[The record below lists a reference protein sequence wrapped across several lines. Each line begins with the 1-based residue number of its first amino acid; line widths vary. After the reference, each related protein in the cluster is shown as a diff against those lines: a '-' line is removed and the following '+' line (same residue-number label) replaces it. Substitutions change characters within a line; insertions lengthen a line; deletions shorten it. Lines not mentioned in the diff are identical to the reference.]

1 MKTTKKV
8 LSIVI
13 ALAFILSA
21 FPMPVAFA
29 EGEEYVA
36 IALDTPVVVTATEEN
51 LGVEIFKFVAEK
63 GGRYNFFSSDND
75 FDTYGEVYDKDM
87 NLIAEN
93 DDGSNGLNFE
103 VAFVAAAGATYYL
116 KARGLNEQ
124 ISGDFSVVLEKI
136 PGVESVSIDKE
147 NVTGKP
153 FDTQS
158 LNLTAYPEDMN
169 VFSVEWASND
179 ESVVKIKSTYNG
191 DMSADIKL
199 VGGGT
204 TTVVATVDGH
214 ITATCTVTVEEL
226 SYEQFMPEQ
235 TKGITATEDN
245 SGEAIYKFVPEESGN
260 YKFYSHDSDFDTY
273 GHIYDSELNE
283 IYYDDDDGDGNNF
296 YIEFDAVAGE
306 VYYLKARPYS
316 PKTSGQYSVSVNKL
330 VSATSMELSAESIS
344 GKVGSVWDVTVSF
357 IPENAKEEQITWSSS
372 DEAVV
377 KFIYIDN
384 NDCQLQLVGTGTATV
399 TATSENG
406 LTDSCAITVDSPV
419 TIAVDEAVQLECSDN
434 EYNETYLFVPQATG
448 IYRFNES
455 IDGASYSLNLYNDNF
470 EYISGYSGM
479 QVELTAG
486 ETYYYTVNAE
496 KSEDAEFID
505 FSLVINHL
513 VPATGITLSATE
525 IKGLIATYETIT
537 AQLLPENAIEEEIT
551 WISSNEDAVV
561 IYDTWDNGKN
571 CEVKI
576 VGKGS
581 SVLTAT
587 TKSGFTA
594 SCTVTAD
601 QIVDIAVGEVHTRYE
616 DDGYEYTYMFEPEE
630 TGTYKFDFTCV
641 NSYIDWIAM
650 YDGDLSWL
658 SETSGDFQYEFT
670 AGETYY
676 LNPYA
681 YVDYN
686 QDEGDE
692 SYISLK
698 VSKSV
703 SATSISLSEDDI
715 KGCLA
720 SYETIT
726 ATFSPENAKE
736 EDITWT
742 SSDDSVVVIDRTLNN
757 SKTCKVKFVGGGT
770 ATITATSESGL
781 TDTCLVTVE
790 KPLEIS
796 LDEVITRTEEEGY
809 LYTYTFTP
817 EENGVYLF
825 DFSYVNSNIWCIDA
839 YDSEFSYLEEL
850 WGDFQIELAGEETYY
865 FFVSG
870 ESDYMEEEGDE
881 SYISLTVS
889 KLVPAESLVLSE
901 ESVTKK
907 IGKSFVLTS
916 SWNPEKAIDEDI
928 TWESSDESVAVI
940 DDIWNNSK
948 SCEIYFVGT
957 GTATITATSE
967 NGLKDT
973 CTVTVVDVPEIALG
987 ETELITDENGSYS
1000 RNVNYYK
1007 FIPEESGIYKFS
1019 ISGENTYEEYVS
1031 VWDNNRD
1038 INASDFTSIQETLV
1052 AGETYYCEASAPIDD
1067 YDYESSATLTI
1078 EKLVPPAS
1086 IVLNK
1091 ESYTG
1096 ALTQF
1101 IVIKASFLPEG
1112 CASEYINWS
1121 STDESVAEIYDWWDD
1136 GCCRVFL
1143 SGTGIATITAESD
1156 SGLTKTCTIT
1166 VNEPSEISLNEE
1178 KTLSTD
1184 TDGMATGSYKFVPE
1198 EDGVY
1203 AFYSYDNDYD
1213 TYGYVYNS
1221 EGNEVVASDDD
1232 GDNNNF
1238 FATFEATA
1246 GETYYFSARP
1256 FSRNA
1261 QGEYSVSVK
1270 KFIKAT
1276 SISFKEQSVTSRIG
1290 STEDLYVVF
1299 GPEGAVPEDLEFS
1312 SSDESVV
1319 MVLNGFDGDEGKGC
1333 CVSFIKVGTAT
1344 ITATTDSGLT
1354 ATCTVTVED
1363 VPEITLGETA
1373 LILGENNYYSSVDNY
1388 FKFIP
1393 EEDGTY
1399 RFTVSGENIFDE
1411 NVYLWNDEFSVE
1423 AYSSYSLDLTAGQT
1437 CYVKAYADV
1446 DDISAE
1452 SSAVITVEKLK
1463 APTSLTLNP
1472 EKTTGIISDEIT
1484 VDVVFGPE
1492 GSATEDFNWEISDEN
1507 VLEAVSG
1514 DDTFVN
1520 FFAIG
1525 AGEAT
1530 VTITS
1535 ESGLTASC
1543 TITIAEPTEISLD
1556 EGKEISTDINSGV
1569 QVFKFIPEE
1578 DGIYG
1583 FYSFDNDFDTY
1594 GYVYDSDVCEINRND
1609 DGEEN
1614 NNFLVQFEAVA
1625 GEVYYLRARPFDNEE
1640 EGTCYVSVK
1649 KLVEPTIL
1657 RLSKMS
1663 YSGIVL
1669 DELEL
1674 YATISP
1680 ENAYEEEIFWRTS
1693 NENVAQIDYYEETY
1707 ARIKL
1712 IGRGNAI
1719 ITATTEGGLK
1729 ATCTI
1734 ISAEPEEIT
1743 LEKGKSASF
1752 KDGYCSGV
1760 VKFVPEEDGVYR
1772 FDLSKSVDN
1781 GSCTLFNAEDMGSSL
1796 DEIGTR
1802 EFKLTAGET
1811 YYFSYSF
1818 WDNDTSD
1825 DEVLSFGVSK
1835 CNDATSMALSQATL
1849 SAVITE
1855 NFVLQALFGP
1865 GGAASE
1871 AVEWTISDESVVG
1884 LVKTS
1889 ANNAEFKAIG
1899 IGTATITATS
1909 ESGMEA
1915 TCVVNCLDAPLLEA
1929 DTESELSFNTD
1940 EGHVIYKFVPEVT
1953 ATYRIFSTQSNLSY
1967 SYICVCDS
1975 DLEWAVDEY
1984 TNGADFNLGFNAV
1997 AGNAYYIS
2005 VYVGSYEDTTSCKF
2019 KITQQTAATSLSL
2032 SADTINGSK
2041 FGSAYCEYEISPAG
2055 AAREEVTWTSSNPAV
2070 VKVDNGYIYFDS
2082 IGVATVTVKTQSG
2095 LSDSVTVTVSE
2106 PPALELGVLK
2116 LIENT
2121 HHRDTV
2127 VHSFIPETSGCY
2139 TFSSSS
2145 DGDPYADLC
2154 NDEFEVITS
2163 NDDGGDGYNFRIT
2176 SYLEAGKVYYLA
2188 SRRYSSS
2195 AADYSILVTKAPEG
2209 DINDDGVVDVY
2220 DYQQLVN
2227 FTVLTTDDIK
2237 EEYGTNTFAV
2247 ADMNNDG
2254 AVDALDAWKLA
2265 LIINN

>member
-8 LSIVI
+8 ISIVI

-103 VAFVAAAGATYYL
+103 VAFVAAAGETYYL

-124 ISGDFSVVLEKI
+124 ISGDFSVVLEKM

-147 NVTGKP
+147 NVTGRP

-158 LNLTAYPEDMN
+158 LNLTAYPEDMD
-169 VFSVEWASND
+169 VFSVEWVSND
-179 ESVVKIKSTYNG
+179 ESVAKIKSTYNG

-245 SGEAIYKFVPEESGN
+245 SGEAIYKFVPEESGT

-283 IYYDDDDGDGNNF
+283 IYYDDDVGDGNNF

-316 PKTSGQYSVSVNKL
+316 TETSGQYSVSVNKL

-344 GKVGSVWDVTVSF
+344 GKVCSVWDVKVSL
-357 IPENAKEEQITWSSS
+357 IPENAKKEQITWSSS

-399 TATSENG
+399 TVTSENG
-406 LTDSCAITVDSPV
+406 LTDSCAITVDAPV
-419 TIAVDEAVQLECSDN
+419 EIEEGETVQFECSDN
-434 EYNETYLFVPQATG
+434 EYKETYKFVPQATG
-448 IYRFNES
+448 LYEFKENIN
-455 IDGASYSLNLYNDNF
+455 GASYGLNLYNSDL
-470 EYISGYSGM
+470 EWLDSDSYM

-486 ETYYYTVNAE
+486 EKYYYTVDAE
-496 KSEDAEFID
+496 KSEDAEYID

-513 VPATGITLSATE
+513 VPATGISLSETE
-525 IKGLIATYETIT
+525 IKGLVATYQTIT

-551 WISSNEDAVV
+551 WTSSNEDAVV
-561 IYDTWDNGKN
+561 IYDTRDNGKT
-571 CEVKI
+571 CEVRI

-587 TKSGFTA
+587 SESGLTA

-601 QIVDIAVGEVHTRYE
+601 QIVDVKVDEVHTRYE
-616 DDGYEYTYMFEPEE
+616 EDGYSYTYMFQPEE
-630 TGTYKFDFTCV
+630 TGTYMFDFTCV
-641 NSYIDWIAM
+641 NADIEWIAM
-650 YDGDLSWL
+650 YDGSLSWL
-658 SETSGDFQYEFT
+658 DKPSGDFQYEFT

-676 LNPYA
+676 FNPKA

-692 SYISLK
+692 SYISLT
-698 VSKSV
+698 VSKLVGAQTLTV
-703 SATSISLSEDDI
+703 SEESITDKVNTTHTLLGSFWPDN
-715 KGCLA
+715 A
-720 SYETIT
+720 IT
-726 ATFSPENAKE
+726 EG
-736 EDITWT
+736 ITWT
-742 SSDDSVVVIDRTLNN
+742 SSDESVVKITGTYDNDTYCDIL
-757 SKTCKVKFVGGGT
+757 FVGGGT
-770 ATITATSESGL
+770 ATITATSENGLTDSCAVTVKDAPEIKLGDNPLVESENDGYSRKDNWYKFVPEADGIYKFTVAGENIWDEYIYISNVGGDISKENNISVQISLNAGEAYYCEVYAGIEDSDYSSSATLRVEKMSNPTSVVLSKESLSASYLQYVLLSAVFGPEGCGREDISWYSSDSSVADIQKVYDSGYCRVFLNGKGTATITVESESGL
-781 TDTCLVTVE
+781 TDTCTITVGE
-790 KPLEIS
+790 PSEIL
-796 LDEVITRTEEEGY
+796 LDERKDLPSQEGG
-809 LYTYTFTP
+809 L
-817 EENGVYLF
+817 
-825 DFSYVNSNIWCIDA
+825 S
-839 YDSEFSYLEEL
+839 
-850 WGDFQIELAGEETYY
+850 AG
-865 FFVSG
+865 S
-870 ESDYMEEEGDE
+870 
-881 SYISLTVS
+881 
-889 KLVPAESLVLSE
+889 
-901 ESVTKK
+901 
-907 IGKSFVLTS
+907 
-916 SWNPEKAIDEDI
+916 
-928 TWESSDESVAVI
+928 
-940 DDIWNNSK
+940 
-948 SCEIYFVGT
+948 
-957 GTATITATSE
+957 
-967 NGLKDT
+967 
-973 CTVTVVDVPEIALG
+973 
-987 ETELITDENGSYS
+987 
-1000 RNVNYYK
+1000 YK
-1007 FIPEESGIYKFS
+1007 FIPEE
-1019 ISGENTYEEYVS
+1019 
-1031 VWDNNRD
+1031 
-1038 INASDFTSIQETLV
+1038 
-1052 AGETYYCEASAPIDD
+1052 
-1067 YDYESSATLTI
+1067 
-1078 EKLVPPAS
+1078 
-1086 IVLNK
+1086 
-1091 ESYTG
+1091 
-1096 ALTQF
+1096 
-1101 IVIKASFLPEG
+1101 
-1112 CASEYINWS
+1112 
-1121 STDESVAEIYDWWDD
+1121 D
-1136 GCCRVFL
+1136 G
-1143 SGTGIATITAESD
+1143 T
-1156 SGLTKTCTIT
+1156 
-1166 VNEPSEISLNEE
+1166 
-1178 KTLSTD
+1178 
-1184 TDGMATGSYKFVPE
+1184 
-1198 EDGVY
+1198 Y
-1203 AFYSYDNDYD
+1203 AFYSFDNSGDTFGFVYD
-1213 TYGYVYNS
+1213 S
-1221 EGNEVVASDDD
+1221 EGNEIRYDDD
-1232 GDNNNF
+1232 GGDNNNF
-1238 FATFEATA
+1238 FATFDATA
-1246 GETYYFSARP
+1246 GEIYYLSARP
-1256 FSRNA
+1256 YSTN
-1261 QGEYSVSVK
+1261 GDCEYSVSVK
-1270 KFIKAT
+1270 RVIKAT
-1276 SISFKEQSVTSRIG
+1276 SLSFNEQSLTSRIG
-1290 STEDLYVVF
+1290 KVEKLYIMF
-1299 GPEGAVPEDLEFS
+1299 GPEGAVAEDVYFT
-1312 SSDESVV
+1312 SSDDYVV
-1319 MVLNGFDGDEGKGC
+1319 EITNEFNDDEGAGC
-1333 CVSFIKVGTAT
+1333 NISLLKPGTAT
-1344 ITATTDSGLT
+1344 ITATTDSGLI

-1363 VPEITLGETA
+1363 IPELTLGNTP
-1373 LILGENNYYSSVDNY
+1373 LVINENGYYSSVDNF

-1399 RFTVSGENIFDE
+1399 KFTVSGVNTYDENI
-1411 NVYLWNDEFSVE
+1411 YLWNDELDE
-1423 AYSSYSLDLTAGQT
+1423 DGYPSLSHKLVAGQT
-1437 CYVKAYADV
+1437 YYVRAYADV
-1446 DDISAE
+1446 DDISSE
-1452 SSAVITVEKLK
+1452 SSAVITVEKLQ
-1463 APTSLTLNP
+1463 AATSLIVKP
-1472 EKTTGIISDEIT
+1472 EKTTGIISDEIM
-1484 VDVVFGPE
+1484 VDVVFGPQGCAVE
-1492 GSATEDFNWEISDEN
+1492 GFDWEISDEN
-1507 VLEAVSG
+1507 VLDAVSG

-1530 VTITS
+1530 VTFTS

-1543 TITIAEPTEISLD
+1543 TITISEPANISLD
-1556 EGKEISTDINSGV
+1556 ESKEISTEKNSGV
-1569 QVFKFIPEE
+1569 EVFKFIPEE
-1578 DGIYG
+1578 DGVYG
-1583 FYSFDNDFDTY
+1583 FYSFDNNLDTY
-1594 GYVYDSDVCEINRND
+1594 GYVYDSDVCEINSND
-1609 DGEEN
+1609 DGESN

-1625 GEVYYLRARPFDNEE
+1625 GEVYYLKARPFD
-1640 EGTCYVSVK
+1640 EGREGIYSVCVK

-1680 ENAYEEEIFWRTS
+1680 ENAYEEEIIWRSS

-1707 ARIKL
+1707 ARIRL

-1752 KDGYCSGV
+1752 KDDYCSGV

-1772 FDLSKSVDN
+1772 FDLSKSVDD
-1781 GSCTLFNAEDMGSSL
+1781 GSCTLFNAEDMESSL

-1811 YYFSYSF
+1811 YYCSYSF
-1818 WDNDTSD
+1818 RDNDTSD

-1871 AVEWTISDESVVG
+1871 AVEWTISDESVVE

-1967 SYICVCDS
+1967 SYIWVCDS

-1984 TNGADFNLGFNAV
+1984 TNGADFNLGINAV

-2005 VYVGSYEDTTSCKF
+2005 FTVDSYEDTTSCKF
-2019 KITQQTAATSLSL
+2019 KVSQQTAATSLSL
-2032 SADTINGSK
+2032 NADAINGSK
-2041 FGSAYCEYEISPAG
+2041 FGRTYCEYKISPLT
-2055 AAREEVTWTSSNPAV
+2055 AAEEEVTWTSSNPAV
-2070 VKVDNGYIYFDS
+2070 VRVENGYLYFDS

-2116 LIENT
+2116 LIKNT
-2121 HHRDTV
+2121 QHRDTV
-2127 VHSFIPETSGCY
+2127 VHSFIPETSGYY

-2145 DGDPYADLC
+2145 DGDTYADLC

-2188 SRRYSSS
+2188 TRRYSSS
-2195 AADYSILVTKAPEG
+2195 AVDYSILVTKALEG

-2254 AVDALDAWKLA
+2254 AVDALDAWKLS
-2265 LIINN
+2265 LIINQHE

>member
-8 LSIVI
+8 ISIVI

-29 EGEEYVA
+29 EGEEYAA

-103 VAFVAAAGATYYL
+103 VAFVAAAGETFYL

-124 ISGDFSVVLEKI
+124 ISGDFSVVLEKM

-158 LNLTAYPEDMN
+158 LNLTAYPEDMD
-169 VFSVEWASND
+169 VFSVEWVSND
-179 ESVVKIKSTYNG
+179 ESVAKIKSTYNG

-245 SGEAIYKFVPEESGN
+245 SGEAIYKFVPEESGT

-316 PKTSGQYSVSVNKL
+316 TETSGQYSVSVNKL
-330 VSATSMELSAESIS
+330 VSATSLELSAESIS
-344 GKVGSVWDVTVSF
+344 GKVCSVWDVTVSL
-357 IPENAKEEQITWSSS
+357 IPENAKKEQITWSSS

-377 KFIYIDN
+377 KLIYIDN

-399 TATSENG
+399 TVTSENG
-406 LTDSCAITVDSPV
+406 LTDSCAITVDAPV
-419 TIAVDEAVQLECSDN
+419 EIEEGETVQLECSDN
-434 EYNETYLFVPQATG
+434 EYKETYKFVPQATG
-448 IYRFNES
+448 LYEFKENIN
-455 IDGASYSLNLYNDNF
+455 GASYGLNLYNSDL
-470 EYISGYSGM
+470 EWLDSDSYM

-496 KSEDAEFID
+496 KTEDAEFID

-525 IKGLIATYETIT
+525 IKGLVATYETIT

-551 WISSNEDAVV
+551 WTSSNEDAVV
-561 IYDTWDNGKN
+561 IYDTWDNGKT

-587 TKSGFTA
+587 SESGFTD

-601 QIVDIAVGEVHTRYE
+601 QLVDIVAGEVHTRYE
-616 DDGYEYTYMFEPEE
+616 DEGYEYTYVFTPEE
-630 TGTYKFDFTCV
+630 SGTYTFSFTCV

-650 YDGDLSWL
+650 YDGSLSWL
-658 SETSGDFQYEFT
+658 DNVSDDFQYEFT

-676 LNPYA
+676 FNPRA

-692 SYISLK
+692 SYISLAVLKLVDAQTLTVSEESITDK
-698 VSKSV
+698 VNTTHTLLGSFWPGN
-703 SATSISLSEDDI
+703 A
-715 KGCLA
+715 
-720 SYETIT
+720 IT
-726 ATFSPENAKE
+726 

-742 SSDDSVVVIDRTLNN
+742 SSDESVAKITGTYDNDTYCDIL
-757 SKTCKVKFVGGGT
+757 FVGGGT
-770 ATITATSESGL
+770 ATITATSENGLTDSCAITVNDAPEIKLGDNPLVENGNGEYSSADNWYKFVPEEDGIYKFTVAGENIWDEYVYVTNVGNDIDKGNDISVDMSMKAGEAYYCEVYAFVEVSEYSSSATLRVEKMANPTSVVLSKESLSASYLQYVLLNAVFGPEGCGREDISWYSSDSSVAYIQKVYDSGYCRVFLNGKGTATITVESESGL
-781 TDTCLVTVE
+781 TDTC
-790 KPLEIS
+790 
-796 LDEVITRTEEEGY
+796 
-809 LYTYTFTP
+809 
-817 EENGVYLF
+817 
-825 DFSYVNSNIWCIDA
+825 
-839 YDSEFSYLEEL
+839 
-850 WGDFQIELAGEETYY
+850 
-865 FFVSG
+865 
-870 ESDYMEEEGDE
+870 
-881 SYISLTVS
+881 
-889 KLVPAESLVLSE
+889 
-901 ESVTKK
+901 
-907 IGKSFVLTS
+907 
-916 SWNPEKAIDEDI
+916 
-928 TWESSDESVAVI
+928 
-940 DDIWNNSK
+940 
-948 SCEIYFVGT
+948 
-957 GTATITATSE
+957 
-967 NGLKDT
+967 
-973 CTVTVVDVPEIALG
+973 
-987 ETELITDENGSYS
+987 
-1000 RNVNYYK
+1000 
-1007 FIPEESGIYKFS
+1007 
-1019 ISGENTYEEYVS
+1019 
-1031 VWDNNRD
+1031 
-1038 INASDFTSIQETLV
+1038 
-1052 AGETYYCEASAPIDD
+1052 
-1067 YDYESSATLTI
+1067 
-1078 EKLVPPAS
+1078 
-1086 IVLNK
+1086 
-1091 ESYTG
+1091 
-1096 ALTQF
+1096 
-1101 IVIKASFLPEG
+1101 
-1112 CASEYINWS
+1112 
-1121 STDESVAEIYDWWDD
+1121 
-1136 GCCRVFL
+1136 
-1143 SGTGIATITAESD
+1143 
-1156 SGLTKTCTIT
+1156 TIT
-1166 VNEPSEISLNEE
+1166 VGEPSEISLNEE

-1198 EDGVY
+1198 EDGTY
-1203 AFYSYDNDYD
+1203 AFYSFDNSGD
-1213 TYGYVYNS
+1213 TFGYVYNG
-1221 EGNEVVASDDD
+1221 EGDEICYDDD
-1232 GDNNNF
+1232 GGNNNNF
-1238 FATFEATA
+1238 FATFDATA
-1246 GETYYFSARP
+1246 GETYYLSASPFSA
-1256 FSRNA
+1256 N
-1261 QGEYSVSVK
+1261 GDCEYSVSVK
-1270 KFIKAT
+1270 KIIKAT
-1276 SISFKEQSVTSRIG
+1276 SLSFSEKSLTSRIG
-1290 STEDLYVVF
+1290 NVENLYIMF
-1299 GPEGAVPEDLEFS
+1299 GPEGAVAEDVKYT
-1312 SSDESVV
+1312 SSDDSVV
-1319 MVLNGFDGDEGKGC
+1319 EVLNGFDDDSGKGC
-1333 CVSFIKVGTAT
+1333 SISFVNVGTAT
-1344 ITATTDSGLT
+1344 ITATTFSGLT

-1399 RFTVSGENIFDE
+1399 KFTVSGENIFDE

-1507 VLEAVSG
+1507 VLDAVSE

-1543 TITIAEPTEISLD
+1543 TITISEPSNISLD
-1556 EGKEISTDINSGV
+1556 ESKKISTENNSGIE
-1569 QVFKFIPEE
+1569 VFKFIPEE

-1583 FYSFDNDFDTY
+1583 FYSFDNKLDTY

-1625 GEVYYLRARPFDNEE
+1625 GEVYYLRARPYDYEE
-1640 EGTCYVSVK
+1640 EGTYYVSVK
-1649 KLVEPTIL
+1649 KLVAPDIL
-1657 RLSKMS
+1657 VFTKTSFCGS
-1663 YSGIVL
+1663 VL
-1669 DELEL
+1669 DRFDL
-1674 YATISP
+1674 YVTISP
-1680 ENAYEEEIFWRTS
+1680 ENAYEEEIIWRSS

-1707 ARIKL
+1707 ARIRL

-1772 FDLSKSVDN
+1772 FDLSKSVDD
-1781 GSCTLFNAEDMGSSL
+1781 GSCTLFNAEDMESSL

-1802 EFKLTAGET
+1802 EFKLTAGKT
-1811 YYFSYSF
+1811 YYCSYSF

-1855 NFVLQALFGP
+1855 DFALRALFGP

-1871 AVEWTISDESVVG
+1871 AVEWTISDESVVE
-1884 LVKTS
+1884 LVSTS

-1967 SYICVCDS
+1967 SYIWVCDS

-2005 VYVGSYEDTTSCKF
+2005 VYVGSYEDTTSCKIN
-2019 KITQQTAATSLSL
+2019 ITQQTAATSLSL

-2041 FGSAYCEYEISPAG
+2041 FGSTYCEYEISPAG

-2070 VKVDNGYIYFDS
+2070 VKVDNGYIYFNS
-2082 IGVATVTVKTQSG
+2082 VGVATVTVKTQSG

-2127 VHSFIPETSGCY
+2127 VHSFIPEASGCY

-2145 DGDPYADLC
+2145 DCDPYADLC

-2163 NDDGGDGYNFRIT
+2163 NDDGGDGYNFLIT

-2195 AADYSILVTKAPEG
+2195 VADYSILVTKALEG

-2254 AVDALDAWKLA
+2254 AVDALDAWKLS
-2265 LIINN
+2265 LIINQK

>member
-8 LSIVI
+8 ISIVI

-29 EGEEYVA
+29 EGEEYAA

-116 KARGLNEQ
+116 KARGLHEQ
-124 ISGDFSVVLEKI
+124 ISGDFSVVLEKM

-158 LNLTAYPEDMN
+158 LNLTAYPEDMD

-179 ESVVKIKSTYNG
+179 ESVAKIKSTYNG

-235 TKGITATEDN
+235 TKEITATEDN
-245 SGEAIYKFVPEESGN
+245 LGEAIYKFVPEESGT

-296 YIEFDAVAGE
+296 YIEFDAMAGE

-316 PKTSGQYSVSVNKL
+316 TETSGQYSVSVNKL
-330 VSATSMELSAESIS
+330 VSATSLELSAESIS
-344 GKVGSVWDVTVSF
+344 GKVCSVWAVTVSL
-357 IPENAKEEQITWSSS
+357 IPENAKKEQITWSSS

-377 KFIYIDN
+377 KLIYIDN

-399 TATSENG
+399 TVTSENG
-406 LTDSCAITVDSPV
+406 LTDSCAITVDAPV
-419 TIAVDEAVQLECSDN
+419 EIEEGETVQLKCSDN
-434 EYNETYLFVPQATG
+434 EYKETYKFVPQATG

-455 IDGASYSLNLYNDNF
+455 IDGASYSLNLYNSDL
-470 EYISGYSGM
+470 EWLSSDSYM

-525 IKGLIATYETIT
+525 IKGLVATYETIT
-537 AQLLPENAIEEEIT
+537 AQFLPENAIEEEIT
-551 WISSNEDAVV
+551 WTSSNEDAVV
-561 IYDTWDNGKN
+561 IYDTRDNGKT

-587 TKSGFTA
+587 SESGLTA

-601 QIVDIAVGEVHTRYE
+601 QLVDIVAGEVHTRYE
-616 DDGYEYTYMFEPEE
+616 DEGYEYTYVFEPEE

-641 NSYIDWIAM
+641 NSDIDWIAM
-650 YDGDLSWL
+650 YDGSLSWL
-658 SETSGDFQYEFT
+658 DKLSDDFQYEFN

-676 LNPYA
+676 FNPKA

-692 SYISLK
+692 SYISL
-698 VSKSV
+698 
-703 SATSISLSEDDI
+703 
-715 KGCLA
+715 
-720 SYETIT
+720 
-726 ATFSPENAKE
+726 
-736 EDITWT
+736 
-742 SSDDSVVVIDRTLNN
+742 
-757 SKTCKVKFVGGGT
+757 
-770 ATITATSESGL
+770 
-781 TDTCLVTVE
+781 
-790 KPLEIS
+790 
-796 LDEVITRTEEEGY
+796 
-809 LYTYTFTP
+809 
-817 EENGVYLF
+817 
-825 DFSYVNSNIWCIDA
+825 
-839 YDSEFSYLEEL
+839 
-850 WGDFQIELAGEETYY
+850 
-865 FFVSG
+865 
-870 ESDYMEEEGDE
+870 
-881 SYISLTVS
+881 TVS
-889 KLVPAESLVLSE
+889 KLVAADALVLSE
-901 ESVTKK
+901 KSVTKK
-907 IGKSFVLTS
+907 IGESTVIEASFT
-916 SWNPEKAIDEDI
+916 PEKAIDEDI

-940 DDIWNNSK
+940 DDTWNNSK

-957 GTATITATSE
+957 GTATLTATSE
-967 NGLKDT
+967 NELT
-973 CTVTVVDVPEIALG
+973 ASCTITIEDVPEITLG
-987 ETELITDENGSYS
+987 DTTLVKDENGSIS
-1000 RNVNYYK
+1000 GSVNYYK
-1007 FIPEESGIYKFS
+1007 FIPEENGIYKFTV
-1019 ISGENTYEEYVS
+1019 SGENTYEEYVS

-1086 IVLNK
+1086 MEMNK
-1091 ESYTG
+1091 DNITG
-1096 ALTQF
+1096 TFAQHVNL
-1101 IVIKASFLPEG
+1101 KAILGPEG

-1121 STDESVAEIYDWWDD
+1121 STDESVAEIYDWWED

-1143 SGTGIATITAESD
+1143 SGTGTVTITAESE
-1156 SGLTKTCTIT
+1156 SGLTDTCTIT

-1213 TYGYVYNS
+1213 TYGYVYDS
-1221 EGNEVVASDDD
+1221 EGNEVIDSDDD

-1290 STEDLYVVF
+1290 NVENLYIMF
-1299 GPEGAVPEDLEFS
+1299 GPEGAIAEDVKYT
-1312 SSDESVV
+1312 SSDDSVV
-1319 MVLNGFDGDEGKGC
+1319 EVLSGFDDDSGKGC
-1333 CVSFIKVGTAT
+1333 SISFVNVGTAT
-1344 ITATTDSGLT
+1344 ITATTFSGLT
-1354 ATCTVTVED
+1354 ATCTVTVEG

-1399 RFTVSGENIFDE
+1399 RFTVSGENIYDE
-1411 NVYLWNDEFSVE
+1411 TVYLWNDDFDMEGCPDI
-1423 AYSSYSLDLTAGQT
+1423 SYKLTAGQT
-1437 CYVKAYADV
+1437 YYVKAYADV
-1446 DDISAE
+1446 DDIGSE
-1452 SSAVITVEKLK
+1452 SSAIITVEKLK
-1463 APTSLTLNP
+1463 TPTSLTLKP

-1492 GSATEDFNWEISDEN
+1492 GSATEDFDWEISDEN

-1520 FFAIG
+1520 FFATG

-1556 EGKEISTDINSGV
+1556 EGKEISTDNNSGV

-1625 GEVYYLRARPFDNEE
+1625 GEVYYLRARPYDNEE

-1657 RLSKMS
+1657 RLSKMA

-1680 ENAYEEEIFWRTS
+1680 ENAYEEEIIWRSS

-1707 ARIKL
+1707 ARIRL

-1752 KDGYCSGV
+1752 KDDYCSGV

-1772 FDLSKSVDN
+1772 FDLSKSVDD
-1781 GSCTLFNAEDMGSSL
+1781 GSCVLFNAEDMESSL
-1796 DEIGTR
+1796 DEIGMR

-1811 YYFSYSF
+1811 YYCSYSF

-1865 GGAASE
+1865 VGAASE
-1871 AVEWTISDESVVG
+1871 AVEWTISDESVVE
-1884 LVKTS
+1884 LVKTR

-1967 SYICVCDS
+1967 SYIWVCDS

-1984 TNGADFNLGFNAV
+1984 TNGADFNLGINAV

-2041 FGSAYCEYEISPAG
+2041 FGSAYCEYEFSPAG

-2070 VKVDNGYIYFDS
+2070 VRVDNGYIYFDS
-2082 IGVATVTVKTQSG
+2082 VGVATVTVKTQSG

-2116 LIENT
+2116 LIEST

-2154 NDEFEVITS
+2154 NDEFEIITS
-2163 NDDGGDGYNFRIT
+2163 NDDGGDGYNFLIT

-2195 AADYSILVTKAPEG
+2195 ASDYSILVTKALEG

-2237 EEYGTNTFAV
+2237 EEYGTNTLTV

-2254 AVDALDAWKLA
+2254 AVDALDAWKLS
-2265 LIINN
+2265 LIINQK